1 MINRFNTVTF
11 RMKSSEPER
20 VKGCSGFTLL
30 EVMVAVS
37 ILAIAFVALFG
48 SQSRSL
54 SYATE
59 TLFNTRAP
67 MLASLKFA
75 ELEAGIISSGESSGD
90 FGDDFPG
97 YIWEL
102 SVEDATLADLGFF
115 IDQDVPLQKILLK
128 VSWSETSYSHSLVY
142 YGRIKE

>member
-1 MINRFNTVTF
+1 MVHNVHE
-11 RMKSSEPER
+11 KY
-20 VKGCSGFTLL
+20 GLAGFTLL

-37 ILAIAFVALFG
+37 ILAIAFTALLG

-67 MLASLKFA
+67 MLASLKLA
-75 ELEAGIISSGESSGD
+75 ELEAGIISPGETSGE
-90 FGDDFPG
+90 FGEDYPG
-97 YIWEL
+97 YTWEL
-102 SVEDATLADLGFF
+102 SVEDATLADLGFLL
-115 IDQDVPLQKILLK
+115 DQNVLLQKIVLT
-128 VSWSETSYSHSLVY
+128 VSWSETSYTHSLVY